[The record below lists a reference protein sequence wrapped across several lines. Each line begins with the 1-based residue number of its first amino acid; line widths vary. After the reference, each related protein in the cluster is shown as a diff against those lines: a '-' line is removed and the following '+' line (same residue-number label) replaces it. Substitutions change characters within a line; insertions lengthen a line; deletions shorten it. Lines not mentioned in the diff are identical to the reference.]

1 VREAL
6 RNPNDVLSSLSK
18 NAKNQSYQYER
29 LYRNFYNPEFF
40 LLAYQNIYANEG
52 NMTAG
57 TDSKT
62 IDGMGMERVNRLIDS
77 LKDHSYQPN
86 PAKRQYIK
94 KKNGKMRPL
103 GIPSFDDKLV
113 QEVARLILESIYEPN
128 FSNLSHG
135 FRPKRSCHTALMHV
149 QRNFTGVK
157 WFIEGDI
164 KGFFDNIDHQTMV
177 NILRKRIKDEYFLGL
192 IWKFLKAGYLEDW
205 TFHNTYSGTPQG
217 SVISPILSNIY
228 LNEFDKYVEE
238 YTEKFNRGKVR
249 AENSEYKKIMS
260 RIGRLKNGRYSAE
273 KWEQFNDEEKA
284 NAKLH
289 LKGLYDELYKY
300 TRTDP
305 MDEEYRRLVYV
316 RYADDWLCGV
326 IGSKR
331 DAETIKADFKEFLSE
346 KLRLELSDEKTLIT
360 NAQDKARFLGYDI
373 CAYADAGFIKDKN
386 GRKMRSR
393 NSKIKLLVPH
403 EKWQR
408 KLTDYGALK
417 IKIGENGKEI
427 YQPFHRANL
436 IRNDDIEILAQYNA
450 EIRGLYNYYRLAN
463 NVSVLNTFGYI
474 MKMSMLKTFGAKYQ
488 LHVSRVKRK
497 YGQKNFGVKYMTKA
511 GMKTAYF
518 YDKGFRKDRTNVG
531 TDEVDLIPK
540 LYGNTTRTSLVAR
553 LKACQCEW
561 CGAENV
567 ELEIHH
573 VRKLKNLQGKKTWEK
588 RMIARKRKTMA
599 LCKACHAKLHA
610 GKLD

>member
-6 RNPNDVLSSLSK
+6 RNPNDVLSSLKK
-18 NAKNQSYQYER
+18 NAKDQSYQYER
-29 LYRNFYNPEFF
+29 LYRNLYNPEFF

-57 TDSKT
+57 TDGET
-62 IDGMGMERVNRLIDS
+62 IDGMGMERINRLIDS

-164 KGFFDNIDHQTMV
+164 KSFFDTIDHQTMV

-249 AENSEYKKIMS
+249 AENGEYKKIMS

-289 LKGLYDELYKY
+289 LKRLYDELYKY

-326 IGSKR
+326 IGSKQE
-331 DAETIKADFKEFLSE
+331 AETIKADFKEFLSE
-346 KLRLELSDEKTLIT
+346 KLRLELSEEKTLIT

-373 CAYADAGFIKDKN
+373 CAYVDAGFIKDKN

-403 EKWQR
+403 EKWQK

-417 IKIGENGKEI
+417 IKIDENGKEK

-436 IRNDDIEILAQYNA
+436 IRNDDIEILTQYNA

-463 NVSVLNTFGYI
+463 NVSILNTYGYI
-474 MKMSMLKTFGAKYQ
+474 MKMSMFKTFGAKYQ
-488 LHVSRVKRK
+488 LHVSGVKKK

-518 YDKGFRKDRTNVG
+518 YDQGFRKDRTNVG
-531 TDEVDLIPK
+531 TGEIDLIPK
-540 LYGNTTRTSLVAR
+540 LYGNATRTSLVAR
-553 LKACQCEW
+553 LKACCCEW
-561 CGAENV
+561 CGVENV

>member
-1 VREAL
+1 MREAL

-29 LYRNFYNPEFF
+29 LYRNLYNPEFF
-40 LLAYQNIYANEG
+40 LLAYQKIYANEG

-57 TDSKT
+57 TDGKT
-62 IDGMGMERVNRLIDS
+62 IDGMGMERVNRLIES

-113 QEVARLILESIYEPN
+113 QEVTRMILESIYEPN

-135 FRPKRSCHTALMHV
+135 FRPKRSCHTALLHI

-157 WFIEGDI
+157 WFVEGDI

-177 NILRKRIKDEYFLGL
+177 GILRKRIKDEYFLGL

-205 TFHNTYSGTPQG
+205 KFHNTYSGTPQG
-217 SVISPILSNIY
+217 SVISPILSNIH
-228 LNEFDKYVEE
+228 LNEFDRYVEE
-238 YTEKFNRGKVR
+238 YTEKFNKGKVR
-249 AENSEYKKIMS
+249 EGNSEYRKIMS
-260 RIGRLKNGRYSAE
+260 RIGTLKHDRYSKE
-273 KWEQFNDEEKA
+273 NWEQFSDEEKA

-289 LKGLYDELYKY
+289 LKGLYGELYQY

-305 MDEEYRRLVYV
+305 MDEGYRRLVYV

-326 IGSKR
+326 IGSKS
-331 DAETIKADFKEFLSE
+331 DAEAIKADFKEFLSQ

-373 CAYADAGFIKDKN
+373 CAYVDGGFIKDKN
-386 GRKMRSR
+386 GRKVRAR

-403 EKWQR
+403 EKWQ
-408 KLTDYGALK
+408 KELTDYGALK
-417 IKIGENGKEI
+417 IKTGENGKEI
-427 YQPFHRANL
+427 YHPVHRANL
-436 IRNDDIEILAQYNA
+436 IRNDDIEILTQYNA

-463 NVSVLNTFGYI
+463 NVSILNTFGYI
-474 MKMSMLKTFGAKYQ
+474 MKKSMFKTFSAKYQ
-488 LHVSRVKRK
+488 LHVSGVRK
-497 YGQKNFGVKYMTKA
+497 KFGRKNFGVQYKTKA
-511 GMKTAYF
+511 GVKTVYF
-518 YDKGFRKDRTNVG
+518 YDKGFRKDRTNIG
-531 TDEVDLIPK
+531 KGEVDLIPR
-540 LYGNTTRTSLVAR
+540 LYGNTTRTSFAAR

-573 VRKLKNLQGKKTWEK
+573 VKKLKDLQGKKTWEK

-599 LCKACHAKLHA
+599 LCKACHTKLHA

>member
-1 VREAL
+1 MREAL

-18 NAKNQSYQYER
+18 NAKNQNYQYER
-29 LYRNFYNPEFF
+29 LYRNFYNPEFY
-40 LLAYQNIYANEG
+40 LSAYQNIYANQG

-57 TDSKT
+57 TDGKT
-62 IDGMGMERVNRLIDS
+62 IDGMGMERINKLINS
-77 LKDHSYQPN
+77 LKDQSYKPN
-86 PAKRQYIK
+86 PAKRKYIMK
-94 KKNGKMRPL
+94 SNGKKRPL

-113 QEVARLILESIYEPN
+113 QEVTKMILESIYEPN
-128 FSNLSHG
+128 FSNQSHG

-164 KGFFDNIDHQTMV
+164 KGFFDNINHQILV

-192 IWKFLKAGYLEDW
+192 IWKFLKAGCLDNW

-238 YTEKFNRGKVR
+238 FIEKFNKSKVR
-249 AENSEYKKIMS
+249 AENSEYKKIIS
-260 RIGRLKNGRYSAE
+260 RIGRLKRGKYSDE
-273 KWEQFNDEEKA
+273 KWERFSDEEKDS
-284 NAKLH
+284 AKAH
-289 LKGLYDELYKY
+289 LKQLYSELYQY

-305 MDEEYRRLVYV
+305 MDKEYRRLVYV

-326 IGSKR
+326 IGSKN
-331 DAETIKADFKEFLSE
+331 DAEAIKADFKDFLSE
-346 KLRLELSDEKTLIT
+346 KLLLELSDEKTLIT
-360 NAQDKARFLGYDI
+360 NAQDRARFLGYDI
-373 CAYADAGFIKDKN
+373 CAYADAGFIIDKN

-403 EKWQR
+403 EKWR
-408 KLTDYGALK
+408 KKLTDYGALK
-417 IKIGENGKEI
+417 IMIGENGKEK

-436 IRNDDIEILAQYNA
+436 IRNDDIEILTQYNA

-463 NVSVLNTFGYI
+463 NVSILNTFGYI
-474 MKMSMLKTFGAKYQ
+474 MKMSMFKTFAAKYQ
-488 LHVSRVKRK
+488 SNIGKIRKK
-497 YGQKNFGVKYMTKA
+497 YGRKSFGVKYMTKA
-511 GMKTAYF
+511 GMKTTYF
-518 YDKGFRKDRTNVG
+518 YDKGFRKDRTNIG
-531 TDEVDLIPK
+531 SNEVDVIPK
-540 LYGNTTRTSLVAR
+540 LYGNITRTSLVAR
-553 LKACQCEW
+553 LKAHQCEW

-573 VRKLKNLQGKKTWEK
+573 VRKLKDLNGKKMWEK

>member
-1 VREAL
+1 MREAL
-6 RNPNDVLSSLSK
+6 RNPNDVLSSLIK
-18 NAKNQSYQYER
+18 NSKNQSYQYER
-29 LYRNFYNPEFF
+29 LYRNFYNPEFY
-40 LLAYQNIYANEG
+40 LLAYQNIYANQG

-57 TDSKT
+57 TDGKT
-62 IDGMGMERVNRLIDS
+62 VDGMGMERIHKLIDS

-113 QEVARLILESIYEPN
+113 QEVARMILESIYEPN

-149 QRNFTGVK
+149 QGNFTGVK
-157 WFIEGDI
+157 WFVEGDI

-177 NILRKRIKDEYFLGL
+177 SILRKRIKDEYFLGL

-205 TFHNTYSGTPQG
+205 TFYNTYSGTPQG
-217 SVISPILSNIY
+217 AVISPILSNIY

-238 YTEKFNRGKVR
+238 YTDRFNKGKVR
-249 AENSEYKKIMS
+249 TGDSEYKKIIS
-260 RIGRLKNGRYSAE
+260 RIGRLKNGRYSTE
-273 KWEQFNDEEKA
+273 KWEQFSDEEKA
-284 NAKLH
+284 KAKLH
-289 LKGLYDELYKY
+289 LKGLYDELHKY

-305 MDEEYRRLVYV
+305 MDESYRRLVYV

-326 IGSKR
+326 IGSKK
-331 DAETIKADFKEFLSE
+331 DADAIKANFKEFLSN
-346 KLRLELSDEKTLIT
+346 KLQLDLSDEKTLIT
-360 NAQDKARFLGYDI
+360 NSQDKARFLGYDI

-386 GRKMRSR
+386 GRKTRSR
-393 NSKIKLLVPH
+393 NSKIKI
-403 EKWQR
+403 
-408 KLTDYGALK
+408 D
-417 IKIGENGKEI
+417 ENGKEK

-436 IRNDDIEILAQYNA
+436 IRNDDMEILTQYNA

-463 NVSVLNTFGYI
+463 NVSILNTFGYI
-474 MKMSMLKTFGAKYQ
+474 MKVSMFKTFGAKYQ
-488 LHVSRVKRK
+488 LHVSGVKRK

-511 GMKTAYF
+511 GTKTAYF
-518 YDKGFRKDRTNVG
+518 YDKGFRKDRRNVG
-531 TDEVDLIPK
+531 TNEVDLIPK
-540 LYGNTTRTSLVAR
+540 RYGNTTRTSLVAR
-553 LKACQCEW
+553 LKACCCEW

-573 VRKLKNLQGKKTWEK
+573 VKKLKDLQGKKAWEK
-588 RMIARKRKTMA
+588 RMIARKRKTIA

>member
-1 VREAL
+1 MREAL

-18 NAKNQSYQYER
+18 NAKDQSYQYER
-29 LYRNFYNPEFF
+29 LYRNLYNSEFF
-40 LLAYQNIYANEG
+40 LLAYQNIYANDG

-57 TDSKT
+57 TDGKT
-62 IDGMGMERVNRLIDS
+62 IDGMGMERVNRLIES
-77 LKDHSYQPN
+77 LKDHSYQPK

-103 GIPSFDDKLV
+103 GVPSFDDKLV
-113 QEVARLILESIYEPN
+113 QEVARMILESIYEPN

-135 FRPKRSCHTALMHV
+135 FRPERSCHTALMHV

-157 WFIEGDI
+157 WFVEGDI

-177 NILRKRIKDEYFLGL
+177 SILRKRIKDEYFLGL
-192 IWKFLKAGYLEDW
+192 IWKFLKAGYLENW

-228 LNEFDKYVEE
+228 LNEFDEYVKE
-238 YTEKFNRGKVR
+238 YTKKFNKGKVR
-249 AENSEYKKIMS
+249 AGNGEYSKI
-260 RIGRLKNGRYSAE
+260 RNKIGRLKSGRYS
-273 KWEQFNDEEKA
+273 KKNWEQFSNEEKA
-284 NAKLH
+284 SAKLH

-305 MDEEYRRLVYV
+305 MDEGYRRLVYV

-326 IGSKR
+326 IGSKN
-331 DAETIKADFKEFLSE
+331 DAETIKADFKDFLSK
-346 KLRLELSDEKTLIT
+346 KLQLELSDEKTLIT

-373 CAYADAGFIKDKN
+373 CAYADGGFIIDKN

-417 IKIGENGKEI
+417 IKIGEDGKEI
-427 YQPFHRANL
+427 YHPTHRPNL
-436 IRNDDIEILAQYNA
+436 IRNDDIEILTQYNA

-463 NVSVLNTFGYI
+463 NVSILNTFGYI
-474 MKMSMLKTFGAKYQ
+474 MKKSMFQTFGAKYQ
-488 LHVSRVKRK
+488 LRVSGVRKK
-497 YGQKNFGVKYMTKA
+497 YGYKNFGVEYMTKA
-511 GMKTAYF
+511 GIKTAYF

-531 TDEVDLIPK
+531 TGEVDLIPK
-540 LYGNTTRTSLVAR
+540 LHGNAARTSLVAR
-553 LKACQCEW
+553 LKASKCEW

-573 VRKLKNLQGKKTWEK
+573 VKKLKNLQGKKTWEK

-599 LCKACHAKLHA
+599 LCKACHARLHA

>member
-1 VREAL
+1 M
-6 RNPNDVLSSLSK
+6 RNPNDVLSSLKK
-18 NAKNQSYQYER
+18 NAKDQSYQYER
-29 LYRNFYNPEFF
+29 LYRNLYNPEFF

-57 TDSKT
+57 TDGET
-62 IDGMGMERVNRLIDS
+62 IDGMGMERINRLIDS

-164 KGFFDNIDHQTMV
+164 KSFFDTIDHQTMV

-249 AENSEYKKIMS
+249 AENGEYKKIMS

-289 LKGLYDELYKY
+289 LKRLYDELYKY

-326 IGSKR
+326 IGSKQ

-346 KLRLELSDEKTLIT
+346 KLRLELSEEKTLIT

-417 IKIGENGKEI
+417 IKIDENGKEK

-436 IRNDDIEILAQYNA
+436 IRNDDIEILTQYNA

-463 NVSVLNTFGYI
+463 NVSILNTFGYI

-488 LHVSRVKRK
+488 LHVSGVKKK

-511 GMKTAYF
+511 GVKTAYF
-518 YDKGFRKDRTNVG
+518 YDQGFRKDRTNVG
-531 TDEVDLIPK
+531 TGEIDLIPK
-540 LYGNTTRTSLVAR
+540 LYGNVTRTSLVAR
-553 LKACQCEW
+553 LKACRCEW
-561 CGAENV
+561 CGVENV

>member
-1 VREAL
+1 MREAL
-6 RNPNDVLSSLSK
+6 RNPNDVLSSLIK
-18 NAKNQSYQYER
+18 NAENQSYQYER
-29 LYRNFYNPEFF
+29 LYRNFYNPEFY
-40 LLAYQNIYANEG
+40 LLAYQNICANQG

-57 TDSKT
+57 ADGKT
-62 IDGMGMERVNRLIDS
+62 VDGMGMERINKLIDS
-77 LKDHSYQPN
+77 LKDHSYKPN
-86 PAKRQYIK
+86 PAKRKYIQ

-113 QEVARLILESIYEPN
+113 QEVARMILESIYEPN

-149 QRNFTGVK
+149 QSHFTGVK
-157 WFIEGDI
+157 WFVEGDI
-164 KGFFDNIDHQTMV
+164 KGFFDNINHQTMM

-238 YTEKFNRGKVR
+238 YTEKFNKGKVR
-249 AENSEYKKIMS
+249 AGNSEYS
-260 RIGRLKNGRYSAE
+260 RIRGKIGRLKSGRYSKE
-273 KWEQFNDEEKA
+273 NWERFSDEEKA

-289 LKGLYDELYKY
+289 LKELYDELYKY

-305 MDEEYRRLVYV
+305 MDEGYCRLVYA

-326 IGSKR
+326 IGSKS
-331 DAETIKADFKEFLSE
+331 DTETIKADFKEFLSD
-346 KLRLELSDEKTLIT
+346 KLQLELSDEKTLIT
-360 NAQDKARFLGYDI
+360 NAQNKARFLGYDI
-373 CAYADAGFIKDKN
+373 CAYADGGFIIDKN

-417 IKIGENGKEI
+417 IMIGENGKEK

-436 IRNDDIEILAQYNA
+436 IRNDDIEILTQYNA

-463 NVSVLNTFGYI
+463 NVSILNTFGYI
-474 MKMSMLKTFGAKYQ
+474 MKMSMFKTFGAKYQ
-488 LHVSRVKRK
+488 LHVSGVKKK
-497 YGQKNFGVKYMTKA
+497 YGQKSFGVKYMTKA

-531 TDEVDLIPK
+531 TSEVDLIPK

-567 ELEIHH
+567 EIEIHH
-573 VRKLKNLQGKKTWEK
+573 VRKLKDLQGKKTWEK

-599 LCKACHAKLHA
+599 LCKACHVKLHA

>member
-1 VREAL
+1 M
-6 RNPNDVLSSLSK
+6 RNPNDVLSSLNK

-29 LYRNFYNPEFF
+29 IYRNFYNPEFF

-57 TDSKT
+57 TDGKT
-62 IDGMGMERVNRLIDS
+62 IDGMGMERINNLIVS

-164 KGFFDNIDHQTMV
+164 KSFFDTIDHQTMV

-238 YTEKFNRGKVR
+238 YTEKLNRGKVR
-249 AENSEYKKIMS
+249 TENGEYKKIMS
-260 RIGRLKNGRYSAE
+260 RIGRLKKGRYSAE
-273 KWEQFNDEEKA
+273 KWEQFDDEEKA

-289 LKGLYDELYKY
+289 LKRLYDELYKY

-326 IGSKR
+326 IGSKQE
-331 DAETIKADFKEFLSE
+331 AETIKADFKEFLSE
-346 KLRLELSDEKTLIT
+346 KLRLELSEEKTLIT
-360 NAQDKARFLGYDI
+360 NARDKARFLGYDI
-373 CAYADAGFIKDKN
+373 CSYADAGFIKDKN

-408 KLTDYGALK
+408 KLIDYGALK

-436 IRNDDIEILAQYNA
+436 IRNDDIEILTQYNA

-463 NVSVLNTFGYI
+463 NVSILNTFGYI

-488 LHVSRVKRK
+488 LLVSGVKRK

-518 YDKGFRKDRTNVG
+518 YDKGFRKDRTNIG

-561 CGAENV
+561 CGVENV

>member
-18 NAKNQSYQYER
+18 NAKNQNYQYER
-29 LYRNFYNPEFF
+29 LYRNFYNPEFY
-40 LLAYQNIYANEG
+40 LSAYQNIHANQG

-57 TDSKT
+57 TDGKT
-62 IDGMGMERVNRLIDS
+62 IDGMGMERINKLINS

-86 PAKRQYIK
+86 PAKRKYIMK
-94 KKNGKMRPL
+94 SNGKMRPL

-113 QEVARLILESIYEPN
+113 QEVARMILESIYEPD

-164 KGFFDNIDHQTMV
+164 KGFFDNISHQIMV
-177 NILRKRIKDEYFLGL
+177 KILRKRIKDEYFLGL
-192 IWKFLKAGYLEDW
+192 IWKFLKAGYLENW

-217 SVISPILSNIY
+217 SVISPILSSIY

-238 YTEKFNRGKVR
+238 YIEKFNKNKVR

-260 RIGRLKNGRYSAE
+260 RIGRLKRGRYSDE
-273 KWEQFNDEEKA
+273 KWEQFSDEEKE
-284 NAKLH
+284 NAKTH
-289 LKGLYDELYKY
+289 LKQLYRELYQY

-305 MDEEYRRLVYV
+305 MDEAYRRLVYV

-326 IGSKR
+326 IGSKN
-331 DAETIKADFKEFLSE
+331 DAETIKTDFKEFLSE
-346 KLRLELSDEKTLIT
+346 RLQLELSDEKTLIT

-373 CAYADAGFIKDKN
+373 CAYADAGFIIDKN

-403 EKWQR
+403 EKWRR

-417 IKIGENGKEI
+417 IMIGENGKEK
-427 YQPFHRANL
+427 YQPFHRTNL
-436 IRNDDIEILAQYNA
+436 IRNDDIEILMQYNA

-463 NVSVLNTFGYI
+463 NVSILNTFGYI
-474 MKMSMLKTFGAKYQ
+474 MKMSMFKTFAAKYQ
-488 LHVSRVKRK
+488 SSISKIRKK
-497 YGQKNFGVKYMTKA
+497 YGRKSFGVKYMTKA
-511 GMKTAYF
+511 GTKTAYF

-531 TDEVDLIPK
+531 SKEVDLIPK

-553 LKACQCEW
+553 LKAHKCEW

-573 VRKLKNLQGKKTWEK
+573 VRKLKDLKGKKTWEK

-599 LCKACHAKLHA
+599 LCKACHVKLHA

>member
-1 VREAL
+1 MREAL
-6 RNPNDVLSSLSK
+6 RNPNDVLSSLNK
-18 NAKNQSYQYER
+18 YAKDQSYQYER

-57 TDSKT
+57 TDGKT
-62 IDGMGMERVNRLIDS
+62 IDGMGMERINKLIDS
-77 LKDHSYQPN
+77 LKEHSYQPN

-135 FRPKRSCHTALMHV
+135 FRPERSCHTALMHV

-157 WFIEGDI
+157 WFVEGDI
-164 KGFFDNIDHQTMV
+164 KGFFDNINHQTMV

-238 YTEKFNRGKVR
+238 YMEKFNGGKVR
-249 AENSEYKKIMS
+249 AENKEYKKIIS
-260 RIGRLKNGRYSAE
+260 KIGRLKNGRYSTE
-273 KWEQFNDEEKA
+273 KWEKFSDEEKA
-284 NAKLH
+284 EAELH

-305 MDEEYRRLVYV
+305 MDEDYRRLVYV

-326 IGSKR
+326 IGSKK
-331 DAETIKADFKEFLSE
+331 DAETIKANFKEFLSE

-408 KLTDYGALK
+408 KLTEYGALK
-417 IKIGENGKEI
+417 IKIDENGKEK
-427 YQPFHRANL
+427 YQSFHRANL
-436 IRNDDIEILAQYNA
+436 IRNDDIEILTQYNA

-463 NVSVLNTFGYI
+463 NVSILNTFGYI
-474 MKMSMLKTFGAKYQ
+474 MKKSMLKTFGAKYQ
-488 LHVSRVKRK
+488 LHVSAVKKK
-497 YGQKNFGVKYMTKA
+497 YGRKNFGVEYMTKA
-511 GMKTAYF
+511 GMKTVYF

-531 TDEVDLIPK
+531 TGEVDLIPR
-540 LYGNTTRTSLVAR
+540 LYGNTTRTSLVTR
-553 LKACQCEW
+553 LKACRCEW

-573 VRKLKNLQGKKTWEK
+573 VRKLKNIQGKKTWEK

>member
-1 VREAL
+1 MREAL

-18 NAKNQSYQYER
+18 NAKNQNYQYER
-29 LYRNFYNPEFF
+29 LYRNFYNPEFY
-40 LLAYQNIYANEG
+40 LSAYQNIYANQG

-57 TDSKT
+57 TDGKT
-62 IDGMGMERVNRLIDS
+62 IDGMGMERISKLINS
-77 LKDHSYQPN
+77 LKDQSYKPN
-86 PAKRQYIK
+86 PAKRKYIMK
-94 KKNGKMRPL
+94 SNGKKRPL
-103 GIPSFDDKLV
+103 GIPSFDEKLV
-113 QEVARLILESIYEPN
+113 QEVTKMILESIYEPN
-128 FSNLSHG
+128 FSNQSHG

-164 KGFFDNIDHQTMV
+164 KGFFDNINHQILV
-177 NILRKRIKDEYFLGL
+177 NNLRKRINDEYFLGL
-192 IWKFLKAGYLEDW
+192 IWKFLKAGYLDNW

-238 YTEKFNRGKVR
+238 FIEKFNKSKVR
-249 AENSEYKKIMS
+249 AENSEYKKIIS
-260 RIGRLKNGRYSAE
+260 RIGRLKRGKYSDE
-273 KWEQFNDEEKA
+273 KWERFSDEEKES
-284 NAKLH
+284 AKTH
-289 LKGLYDELYKY
+289 LKQLYSELYQY

-305 MDEEYRRLVYV
+305 MDKEYRRLVYV

-326 IGSKR
+326 IGSKN
-331 DAETIKADFKEFLSE
+331 DAEAIKADFKDFLSE
-346 KLRLELSDEKTLIT
+346 KLLLELSDEKTLIT
-360 NAQDKARFLGYDI
+360 NAQDRARFLGYDI
-373 CAYADAGFIKDKN
+373 CAYADAGFIIDKN

-403 EKWQR
+403 EKWR
-408 KLTDYGALK
+408 KKLTDYGALK
-417 IKIGENGKEI
+417 VMIGENGKEK

-436 IRNDDIEILAQYNA
+436 IRNDDIEILTQYNA

-463 NVSVLNTFGYI
+463 NVSILNTFGYI
-474 MKMSMLKTFGAKYQ
+474 MKMSMFKTFAAKYQ
-488 LHVSRVKRK
+488 SNIGKIRKK
-497 YGQKNFGVKYMTKA
+497 YGRKSFRVKYMTKD
-511 GMKTAYF
+511 GTKTTYF
-518 YDKGFRKDRTNVG
+518 YDKGFRKDRTNIG
-531 TDEVDLIPK
+531 SNEVDVIPK
-540 LYGNTTRTSLVAR
+540 LYGNITRTSLVAW
-553 LKACQCEW
+553 LKAHQCEW

-573 VRKLKNLQGKKTWEK
+573 VRKLKDLKGKKMWEK

>member
-1 VREAL
+1 M

-18 NAKNQSYQYER
+18 NAKNQNYQYER
-29 LYRNFYNPEFF
+29 LYRNFYNPEFY
-40 LLAYQNIYANEG
+40 LLAYQNIYSNQG

-57 TDSKT
+57 TDGKT
-62 IDGMGMERVNRLIDS
+62 VDGMGVERINKLVDS
-77 LKDHSYQPN
+77 LKGHSYQPN
-86 PAKRQYIK
+86 PAKRKYIK
-94 KKNGKMRPL
+94 KRNGKMRPL

-135 FRPKRSCHTALMHV
+135 FRPKRSSHTALMHV

-164 KGFFDNIDHQTMV
+164 KSFFDNINHQTMV

-192 IWKFLKAGYLEDW
+192 IWKLLKVGYLEDW

-228 LNEFDKYVEE
+228 LNEFDKFVEE
-238 YTEKFNRGKVR
+238 YTEKFNEGKVR

-260 RIGRLKNGRYSAE
+260 RIGRLKRGRYSKE
-273 KWEQFNDEEKA
+273 KWELFSDEEKA
-284 NAKLH
+284 NAKAH
-289 LKGLYDELYKY
+289 LKQLYEELYKY

-305 MDEEYRRLVYV
+305 MDEDYRRLIYV

-326 IGSKR
+326 IGSKK
-331 DAETIKADFKEFLSE
+331 DAETIKADFKEFLSKE
-346 KLRLELSDEKTLIT
+346 LQLELSDEKTLIT

-373 CAYADAGFIKDKN
+373 CAYADGGFIKDKN

-403 EKWQR
+403 EKWQK
-408 KLTDYGALK
+408 KLTEYGALK
-417 IKIGENGKEI
+417 IMIDENGKEK
-427 YQPFHRANL
+427 YQPFHRTNL
-436 IRNDDIEILAQYNA
+436 IRNDDIEILTQYNA

-463 NVSVLNTFGYI
+463 NASILNTFGYI
-474 MKMSMLKTFGAKYQ
+474 MKMSMFKTFAAKYQ
-488 LHVSRVKRK
+488 SKVSKIRKK
-497 YGQKNFGVKYMTKA
+497 YGRKNFGVKYVTKA
-511 GMKTAYF
+511 GEKTVFF
-518 YDKGFRKDRTNVG
+518 YNDGFHKDRTNIR

-540 LYGNTTRTSLVAR
+540 LYGNTTRTSLMAR
-553 LKACQCEW
+553 LKACRCEW

-573 VRKLKNLQGKKTWEK
+573 VRKLKDLQGKKAWEK

>member
-1 VREAL
+1 MREAL
-6 RNPNDVLSSLSK
+6 RNPNDVLSSLSR

-57 TDSKT
+57 TDGKT
-62 IDGMGMERVNRLIDS
+62 IDGMGMERVNRLINS
-77 LKDHSYQPN
+77 LRDHSYQPN
-86 PAKRQYIK
+86 PAKRQYIR

-113 QEVARLILESIYEPN
+113 QEVARLILESIYEPS

-149 QRNFTGVK
+149 QKTFTGVK

-164 KGFFDNIDHQTMV
+164 KGFFDNINHQTMV
-177 NILRKRIKDEYFLGL
+177 NILRKRIKDEHFLGL

-228 LNEFDKYVEE
+228 LNEFDKYVEG
-238 YTEKFNRGKVR
+238 YTEKFNRSKIR
-249 AENSEYKKIMS
+249 AGNSEYDKIMS
-260 RIGRLKNGRYSAE
+260 KIGRLKNGRYSTE
-273 KWEQFNDEEKA
+273 KWEQFSDEEKA
-284 NAKLH
+284 KAKLH

-305 MDEEYRRLVYV
+305 MDESYRRLVYV

-326 IGSKR
+326 IGSKK
-331 DAETIKADFKEFLSE
+331 DAETIKTDFKEFLSN
-346 KLRLELSDEKTLIT
+346 KLQLDLSDEKTLIT

-373 CAYADAGFIKDKN
+373 CAYVDAGFIKDKN

-408 KLTDYGALK
+408 RLTDYGALK
-417 IKIGENGKEI
+417 IKIGENGKER

-436 IRNDDIEILAQYNA
+436 IRNDDIEILTQYNA

-488 LHVSRVKRK
+488 LHVSGVKKK
-497 YGQKNFGVKYMTKA
+497 YGQKSFGVKYITKA
-511 GMKTAYF
+511 GVKTAYF
-518 YDKGFRKDRTNVG
+518 YDKGFRKDRTNIG
-531 TDEVDLIPK
+531 MSEIDLIPK
-540 LYGNTTRTSLVAR
+540 LYGNTTRTSLIAR
-553 LKACQCEW
+553 LKACRCEW

-573 VRKLKNLQGKKTWEK
+573 VRKLKNLNGKKTWEK

>member
-1 VREAL
+1 L
-6 RNPNDVLSSLSK
+6 RNPNDVLSSLKK
-18 NAKNQSYQYER
+18 NAKDQSYQYER
-29 LYRNFYNPEFF
+29 LYRNLYNPEFF

-57 TDSKT
+57 TDGET
-62 IDGMGMERVNRLIDS
+62 IDGMGMERINRLIDS

-164 KGFFDNIDHQTMV
+164 KSFFDTIDHQTMV

-249 AENSEYKKIMS
+249 AENGEYKKIMS

-289 LKGLYDELYKY
+289 LKRLYDELYKY

-326 IGSKR
+326 IGSKQ

-346 KLRLELSDEKTLIT
+346 KLRLELSEEKTLIT

-417 IKIGENGKEI
+417 IKIDENGKEK

-436 IRNDDIEILAQYNA
+436 IRNDDIEILTQYNA

-463 NVSVLNTFGYI
+463 NVSILNTFGYI

-488 LHVSRVKRK
+488 LHVSGVKKK

-511 GMKTAYF
+511 GVKTAYF
-518 YDKGFRKDRTNVG
+518 YDQGFRKDRTNVG
-531 TDEVDLIPK
+531 TGEIDLIPK
-540 LYGNTTRTSLVAR
+540 LYGNVTRTSLVAR
-553 LKACQCEW
+553 LKACRCEW
-561 CGAENV
+561 CGVENV

>member
-1 VREAL
+1 M
-6 RNPNDVLSSLSK
+6 RNPNDVLSSLMKSSK
-18 NAKNQSYQYER
+18 NQGYQYER
-29 LYRNFYNPEFF
+29 LYRNFYNSEFY
-40 LLAYQNIYANEG
+40 LLAYQNIYANQG

-57 TDSKT
+57 TDGKT
-62 IDGMGMERVNRLIDS
+62 VDGMDMERINKLINS

-86 PAKRQYIK
+86 PAKRKYIQ

-113 QEVARLILESIYEPN
+113 QEVARMILESIYEPN

-135 FRPKRSCHTALMHV
+135 FRPKKSCHTALMHV
-149 QRNFTGVK
+149 QRHFTGVK
-157 WFIEGDI
+157 WFVEGDI
-164 KGFFDNIDHQTMV
+164 KGFFDNINHQTMV

-238 YTEKFNRGKVR
+238 YTEKFNTGKVR
-249 AENSEYKKIMS
+249 AGNSEYSKI
-260 RIGRLKNGRYSAE
+260 REKIGRLKNGRYSKE

-289 LKGLYDELYKY
+289 LKELYDELYQY

-305 MDEEYRRLVYV
+305 MDEGYRRLVYV

-326 IGSKR
+326 IGSKN
-331 DAETIKADFKEFLSE
+331 DAETIKADFKKFLSE
-346 KLRLELSDEKTLIT
+346 KLQLELSDEKTLIT

-373 CAYADAGFIKDKN
+373 CAYADGGFIIDKN
-386 GRKMRSR
+386 GRKMRAR

-417 IKIGENGKEI
+417 IMIGENGKEK
-427 YQPFHRANL
+427 YQPFHRTNL
-436 IRNDDIEILAQYNA
+436 IRNDDIEILTQYNA

-474 MKMSMLKTFGAKYQ
+474 MKMSMFKTFSAKYQ
-488 LHVSRVKRK
+488 SKVSKIRKK
-497 YGQKNFGVKYMTKA
+497 YGRKSFGVKYMTKA

-573 VRKLKNLQGKKTWEK
+573 VRKLKDLQGKKTWEK